1 VLLEVTQKQMKNRKF
16 NDAGLMII
24 RYNFHKHFDLRDLMM
39 KLLDMNRIET
49 AKILIGNDL

>member
-1 VLLEVTQKQMKNRKF
+1 MIKRKF

-24 RYNFHKHFDLRDLMM
+24 KYNFHKHFDLRDLLM
-39 KLLDMNRIET
+39 KLIDLNKIET